1 MDYESQTLLELKKM
15 CKERGL
21 KVSGTKDEVVIRLME
36 NDESIQMENQP
47 VQVQGQVPV
56 QTFAQQQYPLG
67 IQPHFYYQK
76 QNELFKTLGTF
87 VLLYGIFRIGWA
99 ILFTFDSDMGIGWL
113 TAPIGVLMGF
123 GFVFGGVLIYNEYLN
138 GIYFTLVVLTFS
150 GILSL
155 VFHGPDPNSISIAW
169 GDEMLMT
176 SALCSTTCIG
186 IAAIPLVFSTD
197 VLKKGWPEAID
208 NLLDNLKS
216 ASNNSADDKVRVEC
230 SNCDKVL
237 LVPKGYSG
245 NIKCPNCDASMSV

>member
-1 MDYESQTLLELKKM
+1 MDYDSKTLLELKKL

-21 KVSGTKDEVVIRLME
+21 KISGTKDEVIIRLME
-36 NDESIQMENQP
+36 NDESKQSVP
-47 VQVQGQVPV
+47 VQVLNQVPV
-56 QTFAQQQYPLG
+56 QNYPTQQFPLG

-99 ILFTFDSDMGIGWL
+99 ILFTFDAGMGFGWL
-113 TAPIGVLMGF
+113 TAPLGALMGF
-123 GFVFGGVLIYNEYLN
+123 GFVFGGVLIYNEYRN
-138 GIYFTLVVLTFS
+138 GIYFTLVVLTIS
-150 GILSL
+150 GVLSL
-155 VFHGPDPNSISIAW
+155 VFHGPDPNSVSIAW

-197 VLKKGWPEAID
+197 NLKKGWPEAID
-208 NLLDNLKS
+208 NLLNNLYSKN
-216 ASNNSADDKVRVEC
+216 NNSVSEKIRIEC

-237 LVPKGYSG
+237 LVPRDYSG
-245 NIKCPNCDASMSV
+245 NIKCPSCDNSMSI